1 LARPNNW
8 ITEFRP
14 KLDREKRDTP
24 SLGQGRPPPA
34 PTPVCVEG
42 DRRLHRRREKPTP
55 GHPCP
60 PSRATAA
67 ASRSGSPAS
76 LASYAVTMSTTP
88 RHQGCHQFYAAT
100 TSRDAA
106 RYVDPKHPRRM
117 YLLLWASYSN
127 TICRPSCTLYLSSE
141 RKSRVQTLCP
151 WKIWPPLLNNPSYR
165 ESERDQAVQAGSQWT
180 DIYTLL
186 HILSMMAYLQWT
198 SHLSYQRRCIEKP
211 SEWWHHCCMVRCVR
225 C

>member
-1 LARPNNW
+1 VRNATPRLWVRG
-8 ITEFRP
+8 
-14 KLDREKRDTP
+14 DRRRHRQPSASKATAACIAGEKIRHQVTP
-24 SLGQGRPPPA
+24 VLHRGQLPPPA
-34 PTPVCVEG
+34 
-42 DRRLHRRREKPTP
+42 DRAVLRRWRAAPS
-55 GHPCP
+55 PC
-60 PSRATAA
+60 RQ
-67 ASRSGSPAS
+67 
-76 LASYAVTMSTTP
+76 
-88 RHQGCHQFYAAT
+88 RHDIKAAT
-100 TSRDAA
+100 SSTQPQHPEMPPGTSIRSI
-106 RYVDPKHPRRM
+106 
-117 YLLLWASYSN
+117 LGE
-127 TICRPSCTLYLSSE
+127 CTLYLSSE